1 MRAIFTKFQENII
14 QEVLN
19 QKNSLFLWAPF
30 FMAIGIGGY
39 FGLKAEPPLL
49 MGGSA
54 LLAMSGALLWA
65 YRTPQDREIITPR
78 KLILW
83 ALALIAL
90 GFFAAQV
97 RTHLVATPLLV
108 KALGPVDVIGT
119 VERVEKQDTG
129 SRIVLSQLT
138 VERLEPEM
146 IPRKVRLKLRKDEGI
161 QSGQRIKVLA
171 KLNPPSPPVSPGAF
185 DFQRYAFFKGIG
197 AVGFIYNTP
206 EIIEPAAGGSYF
218 WAKVRERLSAHID
231 QHLNGKREG
240 AIATALM
247 TGQRGAIEKDDIQ
260 AMRDAGLAHLLAI
273 SGMHVGMIVGVL
285 FFFSRLLMASVSKLA
300 LHYPI
305 KKYAAVFALI
315 GALIYTLIVGATI
328 PTQRALMMS
337 GLVLF
342 AIVVDRTAI
351 SMRLVAL
358 AAAVVLLFAPESLV
372 SVSFQMS
379 FAAVVALVAFYEW
392 LKPYWTRF
400 YSKAGF
406 VRRASLY
413 FAGVV
418 LTTVIAGFSTGFFA
432 LYHFQT
438 FALYGTMA
446 NVIAVPI
453 MAFIVMP
460 SLLLSFLLM
469 PLGLEGLS
477 LDLASWGISWILG
490 AAYWVAGM
498 DGSLTRMSSWPLWPF
513 IVTVIC
519 LWIMCVWQGW
529 LKSAA
534 LTISLI
540 TLFIISI
547 YKQPI
552 IQISSDYSLIGFRNV
567 QGDILVS
574 SGRSE
579 RYTADNWLRRNG
591 QSSDTKKIFPRDGQ
605 ILEDFPLLCDGH
617 GCRGEVD
624 GLKIAYAKDQK
635 AVSEDCS
642 WADLLLSPDPVNKRN
657 CNSRYVID
665 RFDVWREGSHA
676 IWVNGDNIKIK
687 TDADVRGKRP
697 WNNKAYLY

>member
-1 MRAIFTKFQENII
+1 
-14 QEVLN
+14 
-19 QKNSLFLWAPF
+19 
-30 FMAIGIGGY
+30 MAIGIGGY
-39 FGLKAEPPLL
+39 FGLKVEPPLSV
-49 MGGSA
+49 GVSA
-54 LLAMSGALLWA
+54 LLAAVGALLFA
-65 YRTPQDREIITPR
+65 HKSPQDREIITPR

-83 ALALIAL
+83 ALALIVL
-90 GFFAAQV
+90 GFFAVQI
-97 RTHLVATPLLV
+97 RTHVVATPLLV

-129 SRIVLSQLT
+129 SRIVLSDLI

-146 IPRKVRLKLRKDEGI
+146 TPRKVRLKLRKDGGI

-171 KLNPPSPPVSPGAF
+171 KLNPPSSPVSPSAF
-185 DFQRYAFFKGIG
+185 DFQRYAYFKGIG

-218 WAKVRERLSAHID
+218 WAKVRERLSERID

-285 FFFSRLLMASVSKLA
+285 FFFSRLIMASVPKLA

-305 KKYAAVFALI
+305 KKYAAIFALI

-358 AAAVVLLFAPESLV
+358 AAVVVLLFAPESLV

-413 FAGVV
+413 FSGVV

-438 FALYGTMA
+438 FALYGTIA

-453 MAFIVMP
+453 TAFVVMP

-469 PLGLEGLS
+469 PIGLEGLS
-477 LDLASWGISWILG
+477 LDLASWAISWIL
-490 AAYWVAGM
+490 ASAHWVAGM
-498 DGSLTRMSSWPLWPF
+498 DGSVTRVSSWPLWPF
-513 IVTVIC
+513 IIIVIC

-529 LKSAA
+529 LKSVA
-534 LTISLI
+534 LAVSLI
-540 TLFIISI
+540 MLSIISV

-552 IQISSDYSLIGFRNV
+552 IQISSDYNLIGFKDV
-567 QGDILVS
+567 QGDIFVS

-579 RYTADNWLRRNG
+579 RYTADNWRRRNG
-591 QSSDTKKIFPRDGQ
+591 QSSDSKRTFPKDGQ
-605 ILEDFPLLCDGH
+605 IVGGFPLLCDDH
-617 GCRGEVD
+617 GCRGEIE
-624 GLKIAYAKDQK
+624 GLKISYAKDQK
-635 AVSEDCS
+635 AVNEDCT
-642 WADLLLSPDPVNKRN
+642 WADLLLSPDPVNKRL
-657 CNSRYVID
+657 CNSRFIID
-665 RFDVWREGSHA
+665 RFDVWREGAHA
-676 IWVNGDNIKIK
+676 IWVNGDDIKIK
-687 TDADVRGKRP
+687 TDANVRGKRP
-697 WNNKAYLY
+697 WNNRADLF